1 MNLEALRAF
10 VKVAE
15 LGSFTRA
22 AEQMGLP
29 KPRVST
35 AVQQLEAQVGAR
47 LLQRTTRSVRM
58 TADGE
63 QFFERALTLLAD
75 AEEMQTLFQRSP
87 GVLRGRLRVDLPLP
101 LARNFVIPRL
111 PEFFAAHPQL
121 QLELSATDRRVD
133 VVGEGFDCVV
143 RVGALADSGLVARK
157 LGELRQINCASPAYL
172 ARYGTPHTLED
183 LAHHRLV
190 NYAQTLGPTLASWE
204 YQDQGRSLSVP
215 MASAITV
222 NSTDAYEA
230 ACLAGLGL
238 IQTPVVGKAA
248 DLASRR
254 LVSVLPQHVAAPMP
268 VSLMYAHRK
277 HLPKRSQAVMDWL
290 AEVLAAALLE
300 GAVPSA

>member
-22 AEQMGLP
+22 AEHMGLP

-63 QFFERALTLLAD
+63 QFFERAQLLLAD
-75 AEEMQTLFQRSP
+75 AEEMQTLFQHSP
-87 GVLRGRLRVDLPLP
+87 GVLRGRLRIDLPLP

-172 ARYGTPHTLED
+172 ARYGTPQTLED
-183 LAHHRLV
+183 LRQHRLV
-190 NYAQTLGPTLASWE
+190 HYAQRLGGASASWD
-204 YQDQGRSLSVP
+204 YQADGRGCSLP

-238 IQTPVVGKAA
+238 IQIPAVGKAA
-248 DLASRR
+248 DLATGR

-277 HLPKRSQAVMDWL
+277 HLPKRCQAMMDWL
-290 AEVLAAALLE
+290 ADVLAAALQD
-300 GAVPSA
+300 GATPHA